1 MSITDEEIMQ
11 AWSEAG
17 LKPDYRPIEE
27 LLKYVENTRKVNP
40 KLHRH
45 KDLAATKGSIH
56 TSGYKVPALLWK
68 NPKTGLVEIVIG
80 SGRIQSAAEEGLQGL
95 PVHWDTTM
103 TEAQVKA
110 LRLADNRT
118 KDLSSSYDD
127 QIIIETLKDLK
138 FAEIDYSYLNYDK
151 YDKLLVDDFAAD
163 DPLFADLA
171 PGYAEKVN
179 GPARKVDNALG
190 PVQPLPL
197 GGAPVKLEKPGD
209 LDKPFLKEAEI
220 EPIKNGDSQKGD
232 IMFPSDPVWGIP
244 MLSLKYQA
252 EKVTKPVVKWGEVG
266 RKAKQVEGGIWH
278 FYVED
283 QKFET
288 LYYNDPAAPLYANPY
303 ALVLPNFSRRALTPY
318 SWLMGQTF
326 KKYWLGRY
334 WQSKGFRVF
343 VDMNVRLDAD
353 EIKLIGCPINLLGCP
368 RGWRAYAARGYTA
381 SIDYIKEL
389 YAWACKWAES
399 DDILFMVIGGGKE
412 VSEAAAEMQWV
423 FIPERLDVVWHPE
436 LDDGLARVVE
446 TSEFK
451 DIKK

>member
-1 MSITDEEIMQ
+1 MSEDMWAEFGM
-11 AWSEAG
+11 
-17 LKPDYRPIEE
+17 KPDIMSTEE
-27 LLKYVENTRKVNP
+27 LLQILDGTKNP
-40 KLHRH
+40 HSHRH
-45 KDLAATKGSIH
+45 KDLAALKGSVKAVGFKNVIC
-56 TSGYKVPALLWK
+56 LWK
-68 NPKTGLVEIVIG
+68 DPATGKTEVVYGG
-80 SGRIQSAAEEGLQGL
+80 GRILTGADENLPRL
-95 PVHWDTTM
+95 PVVWALDLD
-103 TEAQVKA
+103 KA
-110 LRLADNRT
+110 KAKLLRIADNRV
-118 KDLSSSYDD
+118 KDLSTTYDD
-127 QIIIETLKDLK
+127 QILIDDLK
-138 FAEIDYSYLNYDK
+138 ELKLDGFDYDFLKLEK

-171 PGYAEKVN
+171 PGYAEQVN
-179 GPARKVDNALG
+179 GPARKVDDALG

-197 GGAPVKLEKPGD
+197 GGAPFKLEKPGD
-209 LDKPFLKEAEI
+209 LDKPFLKETEI
-220 EPIKNGDSQKGD
+220 ESVKNGDSQKGD

-266 RKAKQVEGGIWH
+266 RKSKQVEGGIWH

-303 ALVLPNFSRRALTPY
+303 ALVLPNFSRRELTPY

-368 RGWRAYAARGYTA
+368 RGWKAYAARGYTA
-381 SIDYIKEL
+381 SIDYIKEV

-412 VSEAAAEMQWV
+412 VSEAAAKMQWTW
-423 FIPERLDVVWHPE
+423 IPERLDCVWHPE
-436 LDDGLARVVE
+436 LDGGLALKVP

-451 DIKK
+451 NIKK